1 MSSSKIAVNEITSMN
16 IADKIIYESNQ
27 LLVVNKPSGLI
38 TEDNEFEKENV
49 ESIYLEYLKTSI
61 NQPFLGIPHR
71 LDKVTSGVLIFAK
84 KRGSLKKLNRWFE
97 QRKIRKT
104 YLAIVNNKP
113 PEEQGVLINYLEKDL
128 VKKIG
133 LVVDKNKPGA
143 KKAVLEFQII
153 GTHELGYLLEI
164 KPQTGRYHQIR
175 TQLAFL
181 GCPII
186 GDIKYGSKQP
196 YLEGQIALHAKS
208 IEFPESINNSPLLF
222 EADLPLSQL
231 WNLFK

>member
-1 MSSSKIAVNEITSMN
+1 MN
-16 IADKIIYESNQ
+16 IAYKIIYESNQ

-38 TEDNEFEKENV
+38 SEENEFEKDNV

-113 PEEQGVLINYLEKDL
+113 PKEQGVLINYLEKDL

-133 LVVDKNKPGA
+133 LVADKNKPGA

-153 GTHELGYLLEI
+153 GTNELGYLLEI

-208 IEFPESINNSPLLF
+208 IELPESINNSPLLF

-231 WNLFK
+231 WNLFN

>member
-1 MSSSKIAVNEITSMN
+1 M
-16 IADKIIYESNQ
+16 DKQYQIIYESNQ
-27 LLVVNKPSGLI
+27 LLIVNKPSGII
-38 TEDNEFEKENV
+38 TEDNEFEEGNM
-49 ESIYLEYLKTSI
+49 ESIYLHYLKNRI
-61 NQPFLGIPHR
+61 KQPFLGIPHR

-84 KRGSLKKLNRWFE
+84 KRGTLKKLNRWFE

-113 PEEQGVLINYLEKDL
+113 PKERGVLINYLAKDL
-128 VKKIG
+128 VNKSG
-133 LVVDKNKPGA
+133 QVVDINKPGA

-153 GTHELGYLLEI
+153 DTNELGYLLEI

-175 TQLAFL
+175 TQLACI

-196 YLEGQIALHAKS
+196 YLEEQIALHAKS
-208 IEFPESINNSPLLF
+208 IEFPESINNSPMLF
-222 EADLPLSQL
+222 EADLPLTQL
-231 WNLFK
+231 WKHYL

>member
-1 MSSSKIAVNEITSMN
+1 M
-16 IADKIIYESNQ
+16 
-27 LLVVNKPSGLI
+27 
-38 TEDNEFEKENV
+38 

-84 KRGSLKKLNRWFE
+84 KGGSLKKLNRWFE

-113 PEEQGVLINYLEKDL
+113 SKEQGVLINYLSKDL
-128 VKKIG
+128 VNKTG
-133 LVVDKNKPGA
+133 RVVDKNKPSA

-153 GTHELGYLLEI
+153 DTNELGYLLEI

-208 IEFPESINNSPLLF
+208 IELPESINNSPLLF

-231 WNLFK
+231 WNQFK

>member
-1 MSSSKIAVNEITSMN
+1 M
-16 IADKIIYESNQ
+16 DKQYQIIYESNQ
-27 LLVVNKPSGLI
+27 LLIVNKPSGII
-38 TEDNEFEKENV
+38 TEDNEFEEGSM
-49 ESIYLEYLKTSI
+49 ESIYVHYLKDKI
-61 NQPFLGIPHR
+61 KQPFLGIPHR

-113 PEEQGVLINYLEKDL
+113 PKEQGVLINYLAKDL

-133 LVVDKNKPGA
+133 RVVDKNKPGA

-153 GTHELGYLLEI
+153 DTNELRCLLEI
-164 KPQTGRYHQIR
+164 KPKTGRYHQIR
-175 TQLAFL
+175 TQLAFI

-186 GDIKYGSKQP
+186 GDIKYGSNQP

-222 EADLPLSQL
+222 EAELPLSQL
-231 WNLFK
+231 WKHYL